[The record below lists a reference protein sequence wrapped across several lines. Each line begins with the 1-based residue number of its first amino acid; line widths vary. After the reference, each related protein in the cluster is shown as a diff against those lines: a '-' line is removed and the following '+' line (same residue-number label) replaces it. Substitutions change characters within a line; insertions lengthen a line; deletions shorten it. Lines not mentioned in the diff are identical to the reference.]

1 MLNRNYHKPTI
12 CLCVSHVSDLK
23 DEVKEKAIKLLSPD
37 KYNIIQDI
45 NVNGNDVTIVT
56 TTPVGAVEFKAALGE
71 ESMQSA
77 VDGSPLKVVIISKT
91 FVFRLSMLDILNHIS
106 LQVHQTPYLP
116 TCLVSNVLLKMCVCV
131 CVCVCVCLPASVCL
145 SARVCL
151 SVCLSV
157 RACVRACVRLSVCLS
172 VCLSVRACVRY
183 VTLVFPHL
191 HHCW

>member
-1 MLNRNYHKPTI
+1 MAGLNGKWK
-12 CLCVSHVSDLK
+12 LVSAENFKEYLDALDLK

-37 KYNIIQDI
+37 NNIIQDI

-116 TCLVSNVLLKMCVCV
+116 TCLVSNVLLKMSWIII
-131 CVCVCVCLPASVCL
+131 LKLFRQLGFFSLFISYQDSTCL
-145 SARVCL
+145 S
-151 SVCLSV
+151 
-157 RACVRACVRLSVCLS
+157 
-172 VCLSVRACVRY
+172 
-183 VTLVFPHL
+183 HL
-191 HHCW
+191 IV

>member
-91 FVFRLSMLDILNHIS
+91 FVLRLSMLDILNHIS

-116 TCLVSNVLLKMCVCV
+116 TCLVSNVLLNMCVCV
-131 CVCVCVCLPASVCL
+131 CVCVPACLRLSVCL
-145 SARVCL
+145 SVRSSVCL

-157 RACVRACVRLSVCLS
+157 RACVRASVCLS

>member
-1 MLNRNYHKPTI
+1 MSPLDFRLITDSTLGSVRILSMLNRNYHKPTI

-37 KYNIIQDI
+37 NNIIQDI
-45 NVNGNDVTIVT
+45 NVNGNDVTIMT

-116 TCLVSNVLLKMCVCV
+116 TCLVSNVLLKMS
-131 CVCVCVCLPASVCL
+131 LNIRLELFRQLGFFFLFISYQDSTCL
-145 SARVCL
+145 S
-151 SVCLSV
+151 
-157 RACVRACVRLSVCLS
+157 
-172 VCLSVRACVRY
+172 
-183 VTLVFPHL
+183 HL
-191 HHCW
+191 IV

>member
-1 MLNRNYHKPTI
+1 MSPLDFRLITASTLGSVRILSMLNRNYHKPTI

-116 TCLVSNVLLKMCVCV
+116 TCLVSNVLLNMCVCV
-131 CVCVCVCLPASVCL
+131 CVCVCVCGWGFSPCPLLGFYYIKLENRDIPGM
-145 SARVCL
+145 
-151 SVCLSV
+151 
-157 RACVRACVRLSVCLS
+157 
-172 VCLSVRACVRY
+172 
-183 VTLVFPHL
+183 
-191 HHCW
+191 

>member
-91 FVFRLSMLDILNHIS
+91 FVLRLSMLDILNHIS

-116 TCLVSNVLLKMCVCV
+116 TCLVSNVLLNVCVCV
-131 CVCVCVCLPASVCL
+131 CVCVCVSVCLPACL
-145 SARVCL
+145 PACLRL

-157 RACVRACVRLSVCLS
+157 RACVRASVCLS

>member
-45 NVNGNDVTIVT
+45 NVNGNDVTIVN

-131 CVCVCVCLPASVCL
+131 CVCLPASVCL

-157 RACVRACVRLSVCLS
+157 RACVRASVCLS